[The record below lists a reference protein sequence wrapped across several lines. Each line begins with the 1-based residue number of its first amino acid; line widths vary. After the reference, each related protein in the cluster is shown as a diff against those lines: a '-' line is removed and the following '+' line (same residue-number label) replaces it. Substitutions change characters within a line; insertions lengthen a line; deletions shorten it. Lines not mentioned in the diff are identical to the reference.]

1 MSVTSPASSAL
12 PSPAQ
17 VGEDAQRPHILWVVG
32 VCDDAR
38 GHAAERRRRGGGA
51 ERRGCR
57 LDIFASNLPNTH
69 RNALQMVPKRPKV
82 CRRYEPGDP
91 PPDFPTRIQYGST
104 GMFSHLAPGPWPL
117 AAVKPVAAVL
127 GACHGAT
134 EQTCTPDSVGANLLC
149 SVILARARPAC
160 GAGKGVGV
168 EIGEFSFITQW
179 RRLTAWTHG
188 CLPPGELHKAVAP
201 EPGLFSRLKFAVC

>member
-1 MSVTSPASSAL
+1 MCPKISRRSA
-12 PSPAQ
+12 PGSHQ
-17 VGEDAQRPHILWVVG
+17 KQ
-32 VCDDAR
+32 
-38 GHAAERRRRGGGA
+38 
-51 ERRGCR
+51 
-57 LDIFASNLPNTH
+57 S
-69 RNALQMVPKRPKV
+69 KRPKFF
-82 CRRYEPGDP
+82 RRYAPEPCKWCKKAKRFPALRAGRLATRFP
-91 PPDFPTRIQYGST
+91 PTYFQYGST
-104 GMFSHLAPGPWPL
+104 GMFFHLAPGPWPL